1 MLISPYIKDISDSE
15 FIFSH
20 NISTTWSM
28 KDYHFHDS
36 FEILFTLSNTTKFF
50 VEDAMYDVE
59 KNDLFIMN
67 DMELHK
73 TIAPKDVVYDRYII
87 MFHPKYVDGFST
99 ASTNPLKCF
108 LDRDKNFI
116 NRRSLSEDQ
125 SHALISL
132 LKKVEFY
139 HKNITYASD
148 LYKKIA
154 FIELL
159 LFVNSLYENHNA
171 QKSSS
176 TTADFKKVE
185 LILEYINQHLHED
198 LSLDNLSKIFFLSKY
213 YIGHIFKA
221 NTGFSVTEYIINRR
235 ILKSRELLQQDLSI
249 SEIALRVG
257 FRNECHFIRTFKSY
271 VGISPKKY
279 SKGIKLSKN

>member
-1 MLISPYIKDISDSE
+1 MLLQPSIKDVSDSE
-15 FIFSH
+15 FMFFH

-36 FEILFTLSNTTKFF
+36 YEILFSLSNTTKFF
-50 VEDAMYDVE
+50 VEDTMYNVE

-73 TIAPKDVVYDRYII
+73 TIAPTDVVYDRYII
-87 MFHPKYVDGFST
+87 MFHPKYTNGFST
-99 ASTNPLKCF
+99 TLTNPLKCF
-108 LDRDKNFI
+108 LTRDKNFI
-116 NRRSLSEDQ
+116 NRLHLSEDQ

-139 HKNITYASD
+139 YKNKTYASD
-148 LYKKIA
+148 LYEKIA

-159 LFVNSLYENHNA
+159 LLVNSLYENTNDK
-171 QKSSS
+171 KSPGTSG
-176 TTADFKKVE
+176 DFIKVE

-198 LSLDNLSKIFFLSKY
+198 LSLDRLSKIFFLSKY

-235 ILKSRELLQQDLSI
+235 ILKSRELLKQNLSV
-249 SEIALRVG
+249 SEVALIVG
-257 FRNECHFIRTFKSY
+257 FKNECHFIRTFKSY
-271 VGISPKKY
+271 VGIPPKQY
-279 SKGIKLSKN
+279 SKKG